1 LKNRIHAG
9 TASVLRN
16 TLPGSQIDHHC
27 LQLTDNSFLDE
38 EGITDKN
45 TTGASDALSVQLL
58 ERK

>member
-1 LKNRIHAG
+1 
-9 TASVLRN
+9 LRN

-58 ERK
+58 GRK